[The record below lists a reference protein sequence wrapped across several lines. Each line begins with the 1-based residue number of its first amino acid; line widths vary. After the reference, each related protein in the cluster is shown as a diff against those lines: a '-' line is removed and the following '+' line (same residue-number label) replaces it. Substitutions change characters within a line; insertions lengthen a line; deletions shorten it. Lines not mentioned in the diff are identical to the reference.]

1 MLDYFFP
8 DLSTRTTSEKE
19 MLELPEL
26 DPEQL
31 RRTVQQFRLINS
43 LLSGSQRLMRRHFF
57 PMMAAEPDRSYTMLD
72 VGAGGCDIAI
82 GAATEARRRGL
93 KLSITALDNDRRT
106 LALARRAIR
115 DYPEIRLVEGN
126 ALELRGLGPFDFV
139 FSNHLLHHLE
149 WGEIKL
155 FLEQVVARTRLCLLM
170 NDLKRSHWAYLGFT
184 IFSALLTRRNIG
196 LDFGA
201 WRMALRALSLPRPD
215 TNRILLIND
224 SVYGPL
230 LPLAPLL
237 ARMPANGADL
247 WGLTDSQ
254 ERGWHLQSYFLL
266 AGPTLIRSP
275 IWRSFWRGVVPLPF
289 KRWTVGRY
297 EVGLSQ
303 RVLKAGFSARA
314 LFPHTSVANPTLGEW
329 RALLEAGFPFL
340 KRELLRDNPT
350 GVENLDSWRDLVPP
364 ARAAEIDAD
373 LRRR

>member
-184 IFSALLTRRNIG
+184 IFSALLTRRSFHYHDGRLSIRRG
-196 LDFGA
+196 FLPGE
-201 WRMALRALSLPRPD
+201 LR
-215 TNRILLIND
+215 
-224 SVYGPL
+224 
-230 LPLAPLL
+230 
-237 ARMPANGADL
+237 
-247 WGLTDSQ
+247 
-254 ERGWHLQSYFLL
+254 E
-266 AGPTLIRSP
+266 
-275 IWRSFWRGVVPLPF
+275 
-289 KRWTVGRY
+289 
-297 EVGLSQ
+297 
-303 RVLKAGFSARA
+303 
-314 LFPHTSVANPTLGEW
+314 
-329 RALLEAGFPFL
+329 FL
-340 KRELLRDNPT
+340 KRNFPGEAIGVAERFPFRVVLLAPSPLPLSR
-350 GVENLDSWRDLVPP
+350 P
-364 ARAAEIDAD
+364 AR
-373 LRRR
+373 